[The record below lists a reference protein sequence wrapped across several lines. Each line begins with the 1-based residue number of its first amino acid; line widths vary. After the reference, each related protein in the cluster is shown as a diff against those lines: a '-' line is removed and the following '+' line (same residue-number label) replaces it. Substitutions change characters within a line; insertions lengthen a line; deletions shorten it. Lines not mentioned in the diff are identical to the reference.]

1 MDMPTPTE
9 AHKKLEKLAG
19 SWTGQDILHPSP
31 WDPKGAEATGRVE
44 RRMALDGFVLLEDYE
59 QERDGKISFRGHGVY
74 SYDPVEGRY
83 VVHWWD
89 SMGMRVNVYHGQFD
103 GDVFQTVSEQENGHS
118 RITIELTEHGKA
130 RFLMEHSPDGREWSR
145 CMESVYE
152 RTG

>member
-31 WDPKGAEATGRVE
+31 WDPKGGKAIGRIE
-44 RRMALDGFVLLEDYE
+44 RRMALDGFVMLEDYE

-83 VVHWWD
+83 TVHWWD
-89 SMGMRVNVYHGQFD
+89 SMGMRVNVYHGQFE
-103 GDVFQTVSEQENGHS
+103 GDVLEIVCENETGHS
-118 RITIELTEHGKA
+118 RITTDLSEPGVLG
-130 RFLMEHSPDGREWSR
+130 FLMDHSQDGVEWSR